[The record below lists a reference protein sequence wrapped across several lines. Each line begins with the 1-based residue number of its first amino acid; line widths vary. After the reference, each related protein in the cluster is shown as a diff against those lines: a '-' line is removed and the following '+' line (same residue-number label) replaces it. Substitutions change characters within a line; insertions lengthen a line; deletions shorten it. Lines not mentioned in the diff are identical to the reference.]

1 MKLSRRT
8 SVSYASSGFTL
19 VEVMVAMSLTSLV
32 VIAGFNLFIQSTRRF
47 QDGTEH
53 NSFIN
58 EARIAE
64 QKISNI
70 IQYSR
75 AASVSSSNN
84 SSLDIVQPD
93 LTVSRLYFQSGT
105 TPETSVLRYDPDMS
119 VSDDEETICTF
130 VSLIPDTPMFETLP
144 QTTNTTQVSFYV
156 GLRAPTD
163 GSTAGVRKSYTG
175 ALVYMTATP
184 RNIVDFIQQ

>member
-1 MKLSRRT
+1 
-8 SVSYASSGFTL
+8 
-19 VEVMVAMSLTSLV
+19 MVAMSLTSLV
-32 VIAGFNLFIQSTRRF
+32 VIAGFNLFIQSARRY

-64 QKISNI
+64 QKISDI
-70 IQYSR
+70 IQYAR
-75 AASVSSSNN
+75 AASTDANDSN
-84 SSLDIVQPD
+84 SLDIVQPD
-93 LTVSRLYFQSGT
+93 LTISRLYFQSGN
-105 TPETSVLRYDPDMS
+105 TPETSVIRYDPDIE
-119 VSDDEETICTF
+119 VSDDEETICVF
-130 VSLIPDTPMFETLP
+130 VSEIPDTPMFQTLP

-184 RNIVDFIQQ
+184 RNIVDFIQ